1 MAVQTAGVPD
11 LAAARYCGVA
21 HSKSLSMCMMVLMS
35 RFGRPK
41 RSCKAGFKVPGKLN
55 TCLI

>member
-1 MAVQTAGVPD
+1 MHTAGVPD

-21 HSKSLSMCMMVLMS
+21 HNKSLSMWIMVLMS

-41 RSCKAGFKVPGKLN
+41 RSCKAGFKVPRMINKN
-55 TCLI
+55 